1 MGKTIA
7 IAALFVVLGAMLDR
21 QFNHSRYTDTVLSL
35 AYEIKRGF
43 IS

>member
-7 IAALFVVLGAMLDR
+7 IAVLFVVLGAMLDR
-21 QFNHSRYTDTVLSL
+21 EFNHSRYTDSVSRL
-35 AYEIKRGF
+35 ASEIKRGF

>member
-7 IAALFVVLGAMLDR
+7 IAALLVVLGAILDR
-21 QFNHSRYTDTVLSL
+21 EFNRSQCTDTVLRL
-35 AYEIKRGF
+35 ASEIKRGF